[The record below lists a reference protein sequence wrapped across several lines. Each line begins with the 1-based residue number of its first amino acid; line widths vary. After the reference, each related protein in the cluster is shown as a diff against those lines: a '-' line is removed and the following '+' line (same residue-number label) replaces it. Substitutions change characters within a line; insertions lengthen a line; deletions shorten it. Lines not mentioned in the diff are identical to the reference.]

1 MARDTRCPNRA
12 IDWTKGGAEIRL
24 DAKIAAEIN
33 TETTIANLISGAR
46 IDEVVRTRST

>member
-1 MARDTRCPNRA
+1 MTA
-12 IDWTKGGAEIRL
+12 
-24 DAKIAAEIN
+24 AKIK